1 MSSTEAVHLFSNGT
15 EFEIWEHNNC
25 SRCVKEPTCDLL
37 AALFTDGLAEGLYQG
52 QVFPETAARLGY
64 SEAEHGGMAA
74 WPCKERRASGETA
87 PPAQHEVA
95 RAGTPLLP
103 GLDEVPE
110 KPAEG
115 RPSWT
120 A

>member
-1 MSSTEAVHLFSNGT
+1 MS
-15 EFEIWEHNNC
+15 
-25 SRCVKEPTCDLL
+25 
-37 AALFTDGLAEGLYQG
+37 
-52 QVFPETAARLGY
+52 
-64 SEAEHGGMAA
+64 
-74 WPCKERRASGETA
+74 ERPNDTRHEDERESP
-87 PPAQHEVA
+87 PPAQHEVKW
-95 RAGTPLLP
+95 AGTPLLP